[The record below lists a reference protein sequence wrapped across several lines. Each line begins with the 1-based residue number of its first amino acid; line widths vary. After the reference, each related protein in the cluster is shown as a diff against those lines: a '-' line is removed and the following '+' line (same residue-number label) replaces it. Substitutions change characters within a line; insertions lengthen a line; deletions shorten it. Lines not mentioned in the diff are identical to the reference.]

1 MATIP
6 GEGATHCENTAEQ
19 GWAQTAPVY
28 VSHCLRSKSMRGRR
42 YAGSSS
48 HSPTC
53 LLLDDSPVLKA
64 VDVLLQPGAQ
74 LHVAHI
80 VQKDIDDGSRP
91 AAHFRGRQEFTELE

>member
-6 GEGATHCENTAEQ
+6 REGATHRENTAEQ
-19 GWAQTAPVY
+19 GQAQPVLVY
-28 VSHCLRSKSMRGRR
+28 GSHCLRPGSLWGRR
-42 YAGSSS
+42 YADSSS

-74 LHVAHI
+74 LHVADI
-80 VQKDIDDGSRP
+80 VQKDVDDGSRP
-91 AAHFRGRQEFTELE
+91 AAHFWGRQELTELE